1 MPRLHFFALFLA
13 YFHYIQED
21 DNFHEVEA
29 LERGR
34 KQPPR
39 CTSARPSMR
48 ARNSIKINLN
58 RTLLE
63 WGDVQDVTISVGV
76 KDVMERNVPKVEAST
91 TASQAVEKMVEGGFW
106 SLLVEK
112 NGIPVGVVTDRDI
125 LKRVIAKG
133 NDIKRVRLEEIMTSP
148 IITVSPT
155 DTMDRAM
162 KIMVEKQIR
171 RIYVAENGKIVG
183 RITQTSLFASTFDV
197 MRSLSGL
204 TQQF

>member
-1 MPRLHFFALFLA
+1 MFPR
-13 YFHYIQED
+13 
-21 DNFHEVEA
+21 
-29 LERGR
+29 
-34 KQPPR
+34 
-39 CTSARPSMR
+39 
-48 ARNSIKINLN
+48 
-58 RTLLE
+58 
-63 WGDVQDVTISVGV
+63 
-76 KDVMERNVPKVEAST
+76 VEAST
-91 TASQAVEKMVEGGFW
+91 NAFKAAEKMVKGGFW

-125 LKRVIAKG
+125 LKRVVANG
-133 NDIKRVRLEEIMTSP
+133 NDIKRIKLEEIMTSP

-155 DTMDRAM
+155 DTMERAM

>member
-1 MPRLHFFALFLA
+1 
-13 YFHYIQED
+13 
-21 DNFHEVEA
+21 
-29 LERGR
+29 
-34 KQPPR
+34 
-39 CTSARPSMR
+39 
-48 ARNSIKINLN
+48 
-58 RTLLE
+58 
-63 WGDVQDVTISVGV
+63 
-76 KDVMERNVPKVEAST
+76 
-91 TASQAVEKMVEGGFW
+91 
-106 SLLVEK
+106 LLVEK

-133 NDIKRVRLEEIMTSP
+133 NDIKRVKLEEIMTSP